1 MHPLRLADLQAMTP
15 KDREAA
21 IAQLAAEA
29 IAPTNGQA
37 VGTAARI
44 KEFERTYEMTSEA
57 LVARLSAG
65 EIQETAA
72 IAEWLFWLK
81 VRGGIVTNRH
91 GPNRLGNYISIHNTV
106 MMQFVAQ
113 GFATTDSTEFS
124 PYGDGRFCSPATSS
138 ASGDYHQHLEGTG
151 DCRAH
156 IRKSAC
162 SDADIFLQCVAERTR
177 QYLQV

>member
-21 IAQLAAEA
+21 IAQLTAEA

-44 KEFERTYEMTSEA
+44 KEFERTYEMTSGA
-57 LVARLSAG
+57 LLARLSAG

-81 VRGGIVTNRH
+81 VRGGI
-91 GPNRLGNYISIHNTV
+91 
-106 MMQFVAQ
+106 
-113 GFATTDSTEFS
+113 
-124 PYGDGRFCSPATSS
+124 GDEQT
-138 ASGDYHQHLEGTG
+138 
-151 DCRAH
+151 RA
-156 IRKSAC
+156 
-162 SDADIFLQCVAERTR
+162 
-177 QYLQV
+177 